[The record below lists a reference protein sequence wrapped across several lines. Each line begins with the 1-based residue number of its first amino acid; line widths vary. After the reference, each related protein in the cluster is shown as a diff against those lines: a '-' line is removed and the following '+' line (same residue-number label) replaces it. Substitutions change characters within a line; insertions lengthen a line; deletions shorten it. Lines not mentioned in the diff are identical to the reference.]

1 MEMRRLVSRISNSE
15 LCFLASKVDDA
26 WSHFDGCVD
35 LTTPLGHETIRS
47 STGVRAEPHSESGF
61 VCLFRVRDE
70 PVFLYFLVFYAYP
83 W

>member
-1 MEMRRLVSRISNSE
+1 MASR
-15 LCFLASKVDDA
+15 VDDA
-26 WSHFDGCVD
+26 WSHFDGRRSCRFD
-35 LTTPLGHETIRS
+35 HTPRS
-47 STGVRAEPHSESGF
+47 RDHQKFAATDVRAEPHSESGF